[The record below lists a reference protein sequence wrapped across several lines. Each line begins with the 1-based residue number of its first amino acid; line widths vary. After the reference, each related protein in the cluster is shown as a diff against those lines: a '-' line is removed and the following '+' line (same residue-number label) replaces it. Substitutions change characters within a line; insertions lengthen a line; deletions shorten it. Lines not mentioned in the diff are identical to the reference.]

1 MNDDDW
7 IVWDGKDSTL
17 PNIKDISEAQYK
29 MFRPAGGWKNYLT
42 DLMDCNPK
50 MWDLDTAQYRYKLK
64 KTESDWIV
72 WDGNKETLP
81 DIEDLDE
88 VQYRKL
94 NGKFPTSWKSYSK
107 RPDGTLISCCPWA
120 WPAAA
125 SNTEWR
131 YKLKKE
137 IKMETAGTQWNYFG
151 SGGDRK
157 NRPDMTKNVI
167 IQYFDKKTKS
177 WVDYK
182 KNAAGEYYVDPTRWY
197 WDIYSYNNIIRRWT
211 YDIVEPMKFGDIVTF
226 TETGKYTGDYNAN
239 YIIVQNDGST
249 YIVKRENIVKYEDRK
264 KADIKAK
271 IAELELAIKT
281 HEQNIADLKLQLT
294 SQ

>member
-1 MNDDDW
+1 
-7 IVWDGKDSTL
+7 
-17 PNIKDISEAQYK
+17 

-64 KTESDWIV
+64 KETE
-72 WDGNKETLP
+72 
-81 DIEDLDE
+81 
-88 VQYRKL
+88 
-94 NGKFPTSWKSYSK
+94 
-107 RPDGTLISCCPWA
+107 
-120 WPAAA
+120 
-125 SNTEWR
+125 
-131 YKLKKE
+131 
-137 IKMETAGTQWNYFG
+137 METAGTQWNYFDKDN
-151 SGGDRK
+151 SDRK

-182 KNAAGEYYVDPTRWY
+182 KNDAGEYYVDPTRWY

-211 YDIVEPMKFGDIVTF
+211 YEIVEPMKFGDIVTF
-226 TETGKYTGDYNAN
+226 TETGEYTGDYNAN
-239 YIIVQNDGST
+239 YIIVKNDGST